1 MSAMLNDYVENIEI
15 WRKGEIVKQSSK
27 IILLNFGTAYIS
39 ASKFDQ
45 QGHFLLM
52 EASVTFMLP
61 HYRH

>member
-1 MSAMLNDYVENIEI
+1 MLNDFGENIEI

-45 QGHFLLM
+45 QGHFLFM
-52 EASVTFMLP
+52 EAL
-61 HYRH
+61 